1 MNEKFI
7 LNRFRNL
14 SNQKKQEIELK
25 AMLNGVS
32 IDQDVIPIIAGIA
45 AVSMEAA
52 KLFIDNIE
60 YLN

>member
-1 MNEKFI
+1 M
-7 LNRFRNL
+7 
-14 SNQKKQEIELK
+14 
-25 AMLNGVS
+25 S
-32 IDQDVIPIIAGIA
+32 IDKDIIPIIAGVA